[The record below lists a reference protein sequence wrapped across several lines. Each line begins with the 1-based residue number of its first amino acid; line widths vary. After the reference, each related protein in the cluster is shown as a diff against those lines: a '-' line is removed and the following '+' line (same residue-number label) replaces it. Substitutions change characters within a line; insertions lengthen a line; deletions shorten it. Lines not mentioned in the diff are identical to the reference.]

1 MSAPSIKSKVDAED
15 VPSID
20 SDVLQLVKITV
31 RGTAVAEIPKW
42 G

>member
-1 MSAPSIKSKVDAED
+1 MSAPSIKSKRDAED

-20 SDVLQLVKITV
+20 RDVLQLVKITV
-31 RGTAVAEIPKW
+31 RDTAVAEIPQW